1 MMSQQRRRPWKES
14 DHVPQHPI
22 GQRDHR
28 AAVETVP
35 SRRASSHRRGRLPP
49 MRLDPILTQLDAAI
63 EAQLRLADPAVA
75 EAAAGFLEA
84 FRPSVRAAMLEVVQQ
99 AAAEIGAQLGDQ
111 RVEVRLVD
119 GDPELV
125 VASQPATG
133 LGTEEDE
140 DFEARITLRLPTSL
154 KDLIEDAAS
163 SSGDSINR
171 WVVETLRSRAG
182 RSKAGSRVQETFEL

>member
-1 MMSQQRRRPWKES
+1 
-14 DHVPQHPI
+14 
-22 GQRDHR
+22 
-28 AAVETVP
+28 
-35 SRRASSHRRGRLPP
+35 
-49 MRLDPILTQLDAAI
+49 
-63 EAQLRLADPAVA
+63 
-75 EAAAGFLEA
+75 
-84 FRPSVRAAMLEVVQQ
+84 MLEVVQQ

-182 RSKAGSRVQETFEL
+182 RSRSGSRVQETFEL

>member
-1 MMSQQRRRPWKES
+1 
-14 DHVPQHPI
+14 
-22 GQRDHR
+22 
-28 AAVETVP
+28 
-35 SRRASSHRRGRLPP
+35 